1 MVTDMSTNID
11 LSGTVAVVT
20 GGTRGIGRAIAET
33 LAAADAAV
41 VPTSRTESD
50 VEDTAERIQDLGSE
64 SLAIA
69 TDVTDGAEVAA
80 LFETTA
86 DELGGV
92 DVVVNNAGIN
102 PISAMGGP
110 DSVDPDEFRMAVD
123 VNLQGAFTCIHEAGE
138 YLLESGGGS
147 VINVA
152 SVSGLVG
159 TKRQH
164 AYTASKHGLV
174 GLTKSAA
181 LDWAPKVRVN
191 AIAPGYVSTEL
202 TESIEENEDLHQ
214 SILSDIPT
222 DRFADP
228 EEIADAALF
237 LASDMASY
245 VTGECLVV
253 DGGWT
258 AK

>member
-1 MVTDMSTNID
+1 MTKPNTTID
-11 LSGTVAVVT
+11 LSDSVAVVT

-33 LAAADAAV
+33 LAGAGAAV
-41 VPTSRTESD
+41 VPTSRTQSD
-50 VEDTAERIQDLGSE
+50 VDDAAARIRELGSE
-64 SLAIA
+64 SLAIS
-69 TDVTDGAEVAA
+69 TDITDGAAVAA
-80 LFETTA
+80 LFEETA
-86 DELGGV
+86 DELGSV

-102 PISAMGGP
+102 PVSAMGRP
-110 DSVDPDEFRMAVD
+110 NTVDPKDFRSAID
-123 VNLQGAFTCIHEAGE
+123 VNLQGAFTCTHEAGE
-138 YLLESGGGS
+138 YLLESEGGS

-152 SVSGLVG
+152 SISGLVG

-164 AYTASKHGLV
+164 AYVASKHGLV

-181 LDWAPKVRVN
+181 LDWAPDVRVN

-202 TESIEENEDLHQ
+202 TEAIEENEDLHE
-214 SILSDIPT
+214 SILADIPNG
-222 DRFADP
+222 RFADP
-228 EEIADAALF
+228 QEIANATVF

-245 VTGECLVV
+245 ITGECLAV